1 MGTNPNELE
10 TEKKFMADI
19 ERAMALSL
27 ETLELEK
34 IRAKQR
40 QMTPEVARDPKAVS
54 QTREEYLAYLQRRV
68 ACGTGKVSGAGT
80 LAPPDATAGPSS
92 SMGPTRR
99 HSDCRNPMATM
110 AQPGGGS
117 NGTAEA
123 DLISFSAVPKPP
135 DPKEEAHNNLKDLV
149 EHMHRLN
156 TSASSAATFEQ
167 GFKTQR
173 SMSMTAATYGFH
185 PAAYLSAVPQQP
197 PTQVVAPHLQ
207 GPYSAAS
214 MQLVP
219 YQSNQKP
226 KPLTPDEL
234 HRLYNS
240 PPIYAV
246 AAASGGPPAIVPPPV
261 YGSTVTAPVYGG
273 VPSAY
278 SVGYPATTAP
288 IPHPSLQ
295 QHTTATQPS
304 QPLSSLPQPAPFAAT
319 VAPSLYPSLATPAS
333 NASPVVNP
341 DTALVHV
348 PKLGATGRSY
358 SQPHSI
364 VLPNTAVLNR
374 QPSPARGTEGGAAP
388 SSSSSSNSVVLRPK
402 SDPLAGKRVGANG
415 TDLIDL
421 GFEDNSRV
429 SVLEAFDPLL
439 CGNRSSGSSGEE
451 DKDDTASTYYEDYDP
466 FDYIYTGGTQY
477 SDPVY
482 DAVVNRSLSDKT
494 ATPLS
499 PPQSL
504 YGAIGVLPPGGSVS
518 YGWVPPP
525 VEASS
530 PAAIGEHGEPPPLPP
545 RNSTGG
551 FYQSMAG
558 AAASSEPPPTYEIM
572 QRKPTGGIE
581 RRTTPYKL
589 YENVVVR
596 KSYDKEL
603 ISFYNMVKQLRGQ
616 YRHDDQ
622 STNVGHIVAA
632 EFENRYVEETSI
644 KLLVHPALDCFSGQ
658 DHAKGQIEGYGPA
671 IPFTCDMT
679 TTVEHVIAQV
689 YCALEGQIRYT
700 VSDYV
705 LKAIGIQEILC
716 GRTRLNQLQCVHD
729 SVKLEHDVQLGFLPK
744 TARIMKAIARTAQDD
759 ARDAEMRLEH
769 LVPKETSY
777 AICYD
782 DLMILLE
789 TLEAEIEKL
798 QSSADDGPSGRS
810 ILSCSG
816 VIQAVKAIC
825 NLLGPL
831 DTLEIAK
838 SIDEL
843 RACCDHGQTVYSYGD
858 TGHGEGQAYS
868 NGSLA
873 IVSESGDYAEVK
885 LRPRTIPEQIR
896 YRCNEVRNAIQS
908 LLEIYAQ
915 AFRVNFTV
923 NVPEYNANPVPICN
937 ISQSVMVNVSCLHRP
952 PAHWRHDEYNLGV
965 QIYHGARYISE
976 PYVVQC
982 SNELSGIYPRLTFNS
997 WIMFRNQVCT
1007 LPREARLV
1015 LVLYGCIREPVD
1027 GGSDAEGRSTG
1038 GGATG
1043 GAGATGGG
1051 STGGD
1056 ASGGADGAGGRMAKI
1071 ELGWCSLQFFDF
1083 ERKMIQGSYLL
1094 PMWPPTTDKF
1104 FGPAPSKGTY
1114 PIGGSFPILGIEI
1127 PSYGGAV
1134 VFPEPIRNLPPVV
1147 QLDFHS
1153 LDRNLQQELIDTAE
1167 QGYSPDKLEK
1177 REVLWEKRHYLHRF
1191 PHALPKILHAAHS
1204 WDYACLADLHALL
1217 KSWTVLSPVQAL
1229 ELLLPRYPD
1238 LEVRRQAVEWIA
1250 AMANDEFVDYLP
1262 QLLQALKHD
1271 TYEGSPLAML
1281 LLRKA
1286 LESPRIAHHLYWLLL
1301 HSLPGEAPQNM
1312 IDTHETACDAV
1323 LMNQA
1328 RYHRRN
1334 QLMLRALL
1342 AICGERLTGRFLS
1355 QNMMCKRLGEVA
1367 QSVKLAKDSHRLKV
1381 LKQGLESVNQMLI
1394 DAPTVLPLEPAAE
1407 VTGVLVRSC
1416 NYFNSNT
1423 LPLKIAF
1430 AGPDRVCVPAIF
1442 KAGDDL
1448 QQDALTIQ
1456 MVRIMD
1462 KLWLREGLDL
1472 KMVTFNCVPTA
1483 YKRGMIELVSDSETL
1498 RKIQVE
1504 WGVTGSFKDKSIAE
1518 WLAKQNPSQLEYQR
1532 AVENFTRSCAGYS
1545 VATYILGICD
1555 RHNDNIMLKTSGHL
1569 FHIDFGKFLGDAQMF
1584 GNFKRDRTPFVLTS
1598 DMAYVIN
1605 GGDRPSAKFHQFV
1618 DLCCT
1623 AFNIVRRHSD
1633 LLLHMFALMTTS
1645 GIPGVTVEAVNYVR
1659 NALLPGQSNPEAA
1672 ATFAKMIHISLKS
1685 WFTQFNFFLHNIA
1698 QMKFS
1703 AETGDGEL
1711 LSFIPRV
1718 YTMAQDGRLKTVAV
1732 HGYQKRYDQEKYYTY
1747 ILRVERQH
1755 QPDAAYLFRSYK
1767 EFCEFHQK
1775 LCLHFPLA
1783 KLHSL
1788 PSGIHMG
1795 RSNVKVV
1802 AERRLPEIRQFLI
1815 SLFNSADEI
1824 AHSDLVYTFFH
1835 PLLRDQ
1841 QEADINSAKV
1851 KGIPAAIEDNQ
1862 PPQVG
1867 GKIKISM
1874 QYHRDTLIVMIHHAL
1889 ALPTTPGG
1897 QPPNTYVK
1905 VYLKP
1910 DSSKDT
1916 KRKTKVVRKNCNP
1929 SFMETLEYRL
1939 SIEFIQKKILQVTI
1953 WSHDSLQENAFLG
1966 GIELPLAEID
1976 LRRETL
1982 QWYQLGYLSRV

>member
-1 MGTNPNELE
+1 MATNPNEMEMERKYL
-10 TEKKFMADI
+10 ADI

-27 ETLELEK
+27 ESHELEK

-40 QMTPEVARDPKAVS
+40 QIAPELAKDPKVVS
-54 QTREEYLAYLQRRV
+54 QTLEEYRAYLQRRV
-68 ACGTGKVSGAGT
+68 ACSTGGG
-80 LAPPDATAGPSS
+80 LASSLTPPLTGEPQ
-92 SMGPTRR
+92 TRR
-99 HSDCRNPMATM
+99 HSDSRNPGLHNDLQ
-110 AQPGGGS
+110 QPGYHPGS
-117 NGTAEA
+117 NGTAPVASGRDEA

-135 DPKEEAHNNLKDLV
+135 DPRQEAHNNLKELV
-149 EHMHRLN
+149 DQMHRLN
-156 TSASSAATFEQ
+156 TQSASAGAMYDAGQ
-167 GFKTQR
+167 FKTQR
-173 SMSMTAATYGFH
+173 SLSMSSASYGFH
-185 PAAYLSAVPQQP
+185 PAVYLPAPGTIPPQ
-197 PTQVVAPHLQ
+197 TAHLQ
-207 GPYSAAS
+207 GPFNAATAAS

-219 YQSNQKP
+219 YNSQQAAKP
-226 KPLTPDEL
+226 KPLTAEEL

-240 PPIYAV
+240 PPTYAV
-246 AAASGGPPAIVPPPV
+246 ATGTVPPV
-261 YGSTVTAPVYGG
+261 Y
-273 VPSAY
+273 
-278 SVGYPATTAP
+278 ATYTP
-288 IPHPSLQ
+288 PHPAQ
-295 QHTTATQPS
+295 S
-304 QPLSSLPQPAPFAAT
+304 QVLPQGSFVTPPAVIGSAFPQPQPAVANIT
-319 VAPSLYPSLATPAS
+319 VS
-333 NASPVVNP
+333 NPE
-341 DTALVHV
+341 TALVHV
-348 PKLGATGRSY
+348 PKLGATGRSL
-358 SQPHSI
+358 SQPPAS
-364 VLPNTAVLNR
+364 LAVPTSSTNQR
-374 QPSPARGTEGGAAP
+374 QPSPAREPT
-388 SSSSSSNSVVLRPK
+388 VVLRPK
-402 SDPLAGKRVGANG
+402 SDPPAPVAADGN
-415 TDLIDL
+415 LIDL
-421 GFEDNSRV
+421 GYEENSRV

-439 CGNRSSGSSGEE
+439 CGNRSSSGSSGAGD
-451 DKDDTASTYYEDYDP
+451 DKGDDNASTYYEDYDP
-466 FDYIYTGGTQY
+466 FDYIYSGGTQY

-499 PPQSL
+499 PSQSL
-504 YGAIGVLPPGGSVS
+504 YGAIGGVLPPGTPGSVS
-518 YGWVPPP
+518 LCSYGWT
-525 VEASS
+525 
-530 PAAIGEHGEPPPLPP
+530 AAVDSMPSLAEGTGGEPPPLPP
-545 RNSTGG
+545 RNSGES
-551 FYQSMAG
+551 FYHTMLRGVPAEQ
-558 AAASSEPPPTYEIM
+558 PNYEIM
-572 QRKPTGGIE
+572 QRKPAVATTE

-589 YENVVVR
+589 YENVVVS

-603 ISFYNMVKQLRGQ
+603 LAFYNSVKQLRGQ
-616 YRHDDQ
+616 FHHDDPQ
-622 STNVGHIVAA
+622 TNVGHVVAA
-632 EFENRYVEETSI
+632 EFENRYPEGTSI
-644 KLLVHPALDCFSGQ
+644 KLLVHPALDCFVTGGQ
-658 DHAKGQIEGYGPA
+658 QPQQPKGQIEGYGVP
-671 IPFTCDMT
+671 IPFTCDIT

-689 YCALEGQIRYT
+689 YCSLEGQVRHT
-700 VSDYV
+700 VSDYL
-705 LKAIGIQEILC
+705 LKAIGIQEIL
-716 GRTRLNQLQCVHD
+716 GVRSRLNQLQCVHD
-729 SVKLEHDVQLGFLPK
+729 SIKLEHDVQLGFVPK
-744 TARIMKAIARTAQDD
+744 TARTMKAIARTAQDD
-759 ARDAEMRLEH
+759 AQDAEIRHEH
-769 LVPKETSY
+769 LLPKESSN
-777 AICYD
+777 AIGYD

-798 QSSADDGPSGRS
+798 QSSADDGPSGRT
-810 ILSCSG
+810 ILTCSG

-838 SIDEL
+838 AIDDL
-843 RACCDHGQTVYSYGD
+843 RSCCDHGQTVYSYGD
-858 TGHGEGQAYS
+858 GGGAQAEYS

-885 LRPRTIPEQIR
+885 LRPRTIAEQVR

-908 LLEIYAQ
+908 LLEIYVQ
-915 AFRVNFTV
+915 AFRVNFCV
-923 NVPEYNANPVPICN
+923 NVPEYAANPISICN

-952 PAHWRHDEYNLGV
+952 PIHWRHDEYNLGV

-982 SNELSGIYPRLTFNS
+982 SNELSGIYPRLTFAS
-997 WIMFRNQVCT
+997 WIMFRNPVCT

-1027 GGSDAEGRSTG
+1027 GSGSGDGTVSGTEDGGSQQVLGNAADPG
-1038 GGATG
+1038 GGRVT
-1043 GAGATGGG
+1043 
-1051 STGGD
+1051 
-1056 ASGGADGAGGRMAKI
+1056 KV

-1094 PMWPPTTDKF
+1094 PMWPPTTDKY

-1177 REVLWEKRHYLHRF
+1177 REVLWEKRHYLHAF

-1217 KSWTVLSPVQAL
+1217 KSWTTLSPVQAL

-1238 LEVRRQAVEWIA
+1238 LEVRRQAVEWIST
-1250 AMANDEFVDYLP
+1250 MALDEFGDYLP

-1281 LLRKA
+1281 LLGKS
-1286 LESPRIAHHLYWLLL
+1286 LESPRIAHHLYWLLV

-1312 IDTHETACDAV
+1312 LDTGAGAIAACDEV

-1334 QLMLRALL
+1334 QLMLRSLL
-1342 AICGERLTGRFLS
+1342 AICGEKLTARFLS
-1355 QNMMCKRLGEVA
+1355 QNMMCRRLGEVA
-1367 QSVKLAKDSHRLKV
+1367 QSVKLAKESHRV
-1381 LKQGLESVNQMLI
+1381 STLKQGLESVNQMLI
-1394 DAPTVLPLEPAAE
+1394 DNPTVLPLEPGAE
-1407 VTGVLVRSC
+1407 VTGVIVRSC

-1423 LPLKIAF
+1423 LPLKINF
-1430 AGPDRVCVPAIF
+1430 TGPDRVTVPAIF

-1448 QQDALTIQ
+1448 QQDSLTIQ

-1462 KLWLREGLDL
+1462 KMWLREGLDL

-1623 AFNIVRRHSD
+1623 AFNIVRRHGD

-1698 QMKFS
+1698 QMKFT
-1703 AETGDGEL
+1703 AEAADDGGEL

-1718 YTMAQDGRLKTVAV
+1718 YTMAQDGRLKSVTV
-1732 HGYQKRYDQEKYYTY
+1732 HGFQKRYDQEKYYTY
-1747 ILRVERQH
+1747 ILKVTRQN
-1755 QPDAAYLFRSYK
+1755 QPDPAYLFRSYK

-1788 PSGIHMG
+1788 PSGIHVG

-1841 QEADINSAKV
+1841 QEADIHAAKV
-1851 KGIPAAIEDNQ
+1851 KGNPAAIEASQ
-1862 PPQVG
+1862 PPQLG
-1867 GKIKISM
+1867 GKIKISL

-1889 ALPTTPGG
+1889 SLPTTPSG

-1910 DSSKDT
+1910 DATKAT

-1939 SIEFIQKKILQVTI
+1939 PIEFIQKKVLHVTI

-1966 GIELPLAEID
+1966 GFELPLAEID

-1982 QWYQLGYLSRV
+1982 QWHQLGYLTRS

>member
-1 MGTNPNELE
+1 MNPNELDME
-10 TEKKFMADI
+10 QRYQAEL

-27 ETLELEK
+27 ETHELEK
-34 IRAKQR
+34 ISAKQR
-40 QMTPEVARDPKAVS
+40 QIAPEMARDPKCL
-54 QTREEYLAYLQRRV
+54 EEYRAYLKRRV
-68 ACGTGKVSGAGT
+68 ACGTGSIVGGGGSPTPVASSGT
-80 LAPPDATAGPSS
+80 GPV
-92 SMGPTRR
+92 RR
-99 HSDCRNPMATM
+99 HSDCRTPATLQ
-110 AQPGGGS
+110 A
-117 NGTAEA
+117 TASQSAATSTLSRDEA
-123 DLISFSAVPKPP
+123 DLISFNALPKPP
-135 DPKEEAHNNLKDLV
+135 DPKEEARNNLKELV
-149 EHMHRLN
+149 TQMHRLN
-156 TSASSAATFEQ
+156 TQASAPTSGSLYDV
-167 GFKTQR
+167 GFKPQR
-173 SMSMTAATYGFH
+173 SLSVSAATYGFH
-185 PAAYLSAVPQQP
+185 PNVYLPAPGTGPTVPVLHQGAYGSQITTPPVP
-197 PTQVVAPHLQ
+197 
-207 GPYSAAS
+207 AS
-214 MQLVP
+214 MQVVP
-219 YQSNQKP
+219 YNQQAAKP
-226 KPLTPDEL
+226 KPLTPEEL
-234 HRLYNS
+234 RRLYNS
-240 PPIYAV
+240 PPTYAV
-246 AAASGGPPAIVPPPV
+246 ATASGPPAYGTTVVPPFGGIVP
-261 YGSTVTAPVYGG
+261 
-273 VPSAY
+273 VPSFQQPTPVAY
-278 SVGYPATTAP
+278 VTPQPQQAPSLGTTQQPLTAATTA
-288 IPHPSLQ
+288 
-295 QHTTATQPS
+295 TTT
-304 QPLSSLPQPAPFAAT
+304 T
-319 VAPSLYPSLATPAS
+319 TMVYPSVPPILGVT
-333 NASPVVNP
+333 NTVTNP
-341 DTALVHV
+341 ESALVHV
-348 PKLGATGRSY
+348 PTASGRSL
-358 SQPHSI
+358 SQPHPGSLS
-364 VLPNTAVLNR
+364 VPQPPHSTNR
-374 QPSPARGTEGGAAP
+374 QPSPVRDQQNG
-388 SSSSSSNSVVLRPK
+388 SSRANQVILRPK
-402 SDPLAGKRVGANG
+402 SDPTTSQQRSAAIG
-415 TDLIDL
+415 TDGNLIDL
-421 GFEDNSRV
+421 GYEENSRV

-439 CGNRSSGSSGEE
+439 CGNRSSSGSSSLGDEE
-451 DKDDTASTYYEDYDP
+451 KGDDTASTYYEDYDP
-466 FDYIYTGGTQY
+466 FDYIYSGGTQY

-504 YGAIGVLPPGGSVS
+504 YGAIGGVIPPGTPGAMSLAS
-518 YGWVPPP
+518 YAWVPVQESGFSPTTE
-525 VEASS
+525 EAT
-530 PAAIGEHGEPPPLPP
+530 AGGAGEPPPLPP
-545 RNSTGG
+545 RNSTGS
-551 FYQSMAG
+551 FYHTMLRGVPANADMQ
-558 AAASSEPPPTYEIM
+558 PTYEVM
-572 QRKPTGGIE
+572 QRTQVTGATE

-589 YENVVVR
+589 YENVVIS

-603 ISFYNMVKQLRGQ
+603 IAFYNAVKQLRGRFHHNDAQ
-616 YRHDDQ
+616 
-622 STNVGHIVAA
+622 TNVGHVVAA
-632 EFENRYVEETSI
+632 VFENRYPQGTSI
-644 KLLVHPALDCFSGQ
+644 KLLVHPSLDCFPGGRHEQ
-658 DHAKGQIEGYGPA
+658 PQKGQLDGYSVP
-671 IPFTCDMT
+671 IPFTCDIT

-689 YCALEGQIRYT
+689 YCALEGQIANT

-705 LKAIGIQEILC
+705 LKAIGIQEILDT
-716 GRTRLNQLQCVHD
+716 RSRLNQLQCVHD
-729 SVKLEHDVQLGFLPK
+729 SIKLEHDVQLGLVPK
-744 TARIMKAIARTAQDD
+744 TARIMNVIARTAHDD
-759 ARDAEMRLEH
+759 AQDAELRHEH
-769 LVPKETSY
+769 LLPKETSH
-777 AICYD
+777 AIGYD

-798 QSSADDGPSGRS
+798 LSSAEDGPSGRT

-831 DTLEIAK
+831 DTLDIAK
-838 SIDEL
+838 AIEDL
-843 RACCDHGQTVYSYGD
+843 RTCCDHGQTVYSYGED
-858 TGHGEGQAYS
+858 KQTYS

-885 LRPRTIPEQIR
+885 LRPRTIAEQIR
-896 YRCNEVRNAIQS
+896 YRCNEVRNSIQS
-908 LLEIYAQ
+908 LLEIYTQ
-915 AFRVNFTV
+915 AFRVNFCV
-923 NVPEYNANPVPICN
+923 NVPEYSANPISICN

-952 PAHWRHDEYNLGV
+952 PVNWTHDEYNLGV

-997 WIMFRNQVCT
+997 WIMFRNPVCT

-1027 GGSDAEGRSTG
+1027 GT
-1038 GGATG
+1038 T
-1043 GAGATGGG
+1043 
-1051 STGGD
+1051 D
-1056 ASGGADGAGGRMAKI
+1056 ASGGAGPGTSGPVGNADDGARGRMTQI
-1071 ELGWCSLQFFDF
+1071 ELGWCSIQFFDF

-1094 PMWPPTTDKF
+1094 PMWPPTTDKY

-1134 VFPEPIRNLPPVV
+1134 VFPEPIRNLPRAVK
-1147 QLDFHS
+1147 LDFHS

-1177 REVLWEKRHYLHRF
+1177 REVLWEKRHYLHTF

-1217 KSWTVLSPVQAL
+1217 KSWTALSPVQAL

-1238 LEVRRQAVEWIA
+1238 LEVRRQAVEWIS
-1250 AMANDEFVDYLP
+1250 AMPNDEFVDYLP

-1271 TYEGSPLAML
+1271 TYEGSPLAIL
-1281 LLRKA
+1281 LLGKS

-1301 HSLPGEAPQNM
+1301 HSLPGEAPQN
-1312 IDTHETACDAV
+1312 ILETAGHAGDEV

-1342 AICGERLTGRFLS
+1342 AICGEKLTARFLS

-1367 QSVKLAKDSHRLKV
+1367 QSVKLAKESHRLTI

-1394 DAPTVLPLEPAAE
+1394 DNPTVLPLEPGAE
-1407 VTGVLVRSC
+1407 VTGVVVRSC

-1423 LPLKIAF
+1423 LPLKINF
-1430 AGPDRVCVPAIF
+1430 SGPDRGVVPAIF

-1448 QQDALTIQ
+1448 QQDSLTIQ

-1462 KLWLREGLDL
+1462 KMWLREGLDL

-1623 AFNIVRRHSD
+1623 AFNIVRRHGD

-1703 AETGDGEL
+1703 SETDDGEL

-1718 YTMAQDGRLKTVAV
+1718 YTMAQDGRLKSVTV
-1732 HGYQKRYDQEKYYTY
+1732 HGFQKRYDQEKYYTY
-1747 ILRVERQH
+1747 ILKVTRQN
-1755 QPDAAYLFRSYK
+1755 QPDPAYLFRSYK

-1775 LCLHFPLA
+1775 LCIHFPLA

-1788 PSGIHMG
+1788 PSGIHVG

-1841 QEADINSAKV
+1841 QEADIHAAKV
-1851 KGIPAAIEDNQ
+1851 KGNPAAIEDSQ
-1862 PPQVG
+1862 PPQLG
-1867 GKIKISM
+1867 GKIKISL

-1889 ALPTTPGG
+1889 SLPTTPNG

-1910 DSSKDT
+1910 DGSKTT

-1939 SIEFIQKKILQVTI
+1939 PIEFIQKKVLHVTI

-1966 GIELPLAEID
+1966 GFELPLAEID
-1976 LRRETL
+1976 LRQETL
-1982 QWYQLGYLSRV
+1982 QWHQLGYLTRS

>member
-1 MGTNPNELE
+1 MATNPNEHEL
-10 TEKKFMADI
+10 EKKYLADI

-40 QMTPEVARDPKAVS
+40 QMTPELARDPKAVS
-54 QTREEYLAYLQRRV
+54 QTLEEYRAYLQRRV
-68 ACGTGKVSGAGT
+68 ACGTGKVPPPSSGGT
-80 LAPPDATAGPSS
+80 SLLAPPTDPTAGPSS
-92 SMGPTRR
+92 SASGPMRR
-99 HSDCRNPMATM
+99 HSDCRNPATM
-110 AQPGGGS
+110 QQGTTS
-117 NGTAEA
+117 NNNGTGGET
-123 DLISFSAVPKPP
+123 DLISFNAVPKPP
-135 DPKEEAHNNLKDLV
+135 DPKEEARNNLKELV
-149 EHMHRLN
+149 DQIHRN
-156 TSASSAATFEQ
+156 TAPTYEQ

-173 SMSMTAATYGFH
+173 SLSMTSATYGFH
-185 PAAYLSAVPQQP
+185 PAAYLSVAPQQQP
-197 PTQVVAPHLQ
+197 PQQQVVAPVHLQ

-219 YQSNQKP
+219 YTNQKP
-226 KPLTPDEL
+226 KPLTPEEL
-234 HRLYNS
+234 QRLYNS

-246 AAASGGPPAIVPPPV
+246 AAASGGPPPV
-261 YGSTVTAPVYGG
+261 YGSTVAPPVYGV

-278 SVGYPATTAP
+278 GVAYPNPATSTPYQQTAAAP
-288 IPHPSLQ
+288 AVVPQASQ
-295 QHTTATQPS
+295 Q
-304 QPLSSLPQPAPFAAT
+304 LSSLPQPAAVPPFA
-319 VAPSLYPSLATPAS
+319 VAPSLYPALPTVA
-333 NASPVVNP
+333 NSPLPVANP
-341 DTALVHV
+341 ETAVVHV
-348 PKLGATGRSY
+348 PKLGATGRSL
-358 SQPHSI
+358 SQPHSVI
-364 VLPNTAVLNR
+364 IANNNR
-374 QPSPARGTEGGAAP
+374 QPSPARGAHDNG
-388 SSSSSSNSVVLRPK
+388 SSGSGSGSVVLRPK
-402 SDPLAGKRVGANG
+402 SDPSGQGKRNAAGANG

-439 CGNRSSGSSGEE
+439 CGNRSSSSSGED

-499 PPQSL
+499 PPASLL
-504 YGAIGVLPPGGSVS
+504 YGAIGSLPPGTPGSGSVA
-518 YGWVPPP
+518 YGWVPPIP
-525 VEASS
+525 HDEESPKASIDQ
-530 PAAIGEHGEPPPLPP
+530 AEPPPLPP
-545 RNSTGG
+545 RNSAGG
-551 FYQSMAG
+551 FYHPMLAG
-558 AAASSEPPPTYEIM
+558 ATVPSEPPTYEVM
-572 QRKPTGGIE
+572 QRKTTGGVE
-581 RRTTPYKL
+581 RRATPYKL

-616 YRHDDQ
+616 YRYDHLG
-622 STNVGHIVAA
+622 TNVGHIVAA
-632 EFENRYVEETSI
+632 EFEHRYAEGTSI

-658 DHAKGQIEGYGPA
+658 DHPKGQIEGYGPP
-671 IPFTCDMT
+671 IPFTCDIT

-689 YCALEGQIRYT
+689 YCSLEGQILHT

-705 LKAIGIQEILC
+705 LKAIGIQELLC

-729 SVKLEHDVQLGFLPK
+729 SVKLEHDVQLGFIPK

-759 ARDAEMRLEH
+759 VQDAEMRLEH

-777 AICYD
+777 SICYD

-798 QSSADDGPSGRS
+798 QSLADDGPSGRS
-810 ILSCSG
+810 ILTCSG

-838 SIDEL
+838 SIDDL

-858 TGHGEGQAYS
+858 AGDGHGYG
-868 NGSLA
+868 NGNLA

-885 LRPRTIPEQIR
+885 LRPRTIPQQVR

-923 NVPEYNANPVPICN
+923 NVPEYNANPISISG

-952 PAHWRHDEYNLGV
+952 PVHWRHDEYNLGV

-997 WIMFRNQVCT
+997 WIMFRNPVCT

-1015 LVLYGCIREPVD
+1015 LVLYGCVREPVD
-1027 GGSDAEGRSTG
+1027 GGSDAEGRST
-1038 GGATG
+1038 TG
-1043 GAGATGGG
+1043 DHH
-1051 STGGD
+1051 STG
-1056 ASGGADGAGGRMAKI
+1056 DGAGGRMSKI

-1094 PMWPPTTDKF
+1094 PMWPPTTDKY

-1204 WDYACLADLHALL
+1204 WDYACLADLHAMI
-1217 KSWTVLSPVQAL
+1217 KSWTALSPVQAL

-1281 LLRKA
+1281 LLKKA

-1312 IDTHETACDAV
+1312 IDTQETACDEV

-1342 AICGERLTGRFLS
+1342 AICGEKLTGRFLS

-1367 QSVKLAKDSHRLKV
+1367 QSVKMAKDSHRLQV

-1407 VTGVLVRSC
+1407 VTGVIVRNC
-1416 NYFNSNT
+1416 NFFNSNT
-1423 LPLKIAF
+1423 LPLKIVF
-1430 AGPDRVCVPAIF
+1430 AGPDKVSVPAIF

-1732 HGYQKRYDQEKYYTY
+1732 HGFQKRYDQEKYYTY

-1788 PSGIHMG
+1788 PSGIHVG

-1851 KGIPAAIEDNQ
+1851 KGIPAAIEANQ

-1874 QYHRDTLIVMIHHAL
+1874 QYHRDTLIVMIHHAQ

-1910 DSSKDT
+1910 DSSKAT

-1939 SIEFIQKKILQVTI
+1939 PLEFIQKKLLHVTI

-1966 GIELPLAEID
+1966 GFEIPLAEID

>member
-1 MGTNPNELE
+1 MNPNELDME
-10 TEKKFMADI
+10 QRYQAEL

-27 ETLELEK
+27 ETHELEK
-34 IRAKQR
+34 ISAKQR
-40 QMTPEVARDPKAVS
+40 QIAPEMARDPKCL
-54 QTREEYLAYLQRRV
+54 EEYRAYLKRRV
-68 ACGTGKVSGAGT
+68 ACGTGSIVGGGGGGGSPTPVASSGT
-80 LAPPDATAGPSS
+80 GPV
-92 SMGPTRR
+92 RR
-99 HSDCRNPMATM
+99 HSDCRTPATLQ
-110 AQPGGGS
+110 A
-117 NGTAEA
+117 TASQSAATSTLSRDEA
-123 DLISFSAVPKPP
+123 DLISFNALPKPP
-135 DPKEEAHNNLKDLV
+135 DPKEEARNNLKELV
-149 EHMHRLN
+149 TQMHRLN
-156 TSASSAATFEQ
+156 TQASAPTSGSLYDV
-167 GFKTQR
+167 GFKPQR
-173 SMSMTAATYGFH
+173 SLSVSAATYGFH
-185 PAAYLSAVPQQP
+185 PNVYLPAPGTGPTVPVLHQGAYGSQITTPPVP
-197 PTQVVAPHLQ
+197 
-207 GPYSAAS
+207 AS
-214 MQLVP
+214 MQVVP
-219 YQSNQKP
+219 YNQQAAKP
-226 KPLTPDEL
+226 KPLTPEEL
-234 HRLYNS
+234 RRLYNS
-240 PPIYAV
+240 PPTYAV
-246 AAASGGPPAIVPPPV
+246 ATASGPPAYGTTVVPPFGGIVP
-261 YGSTVTAPVYGG
+261 
-273 VPSAY
+273 VPSFQQPTPVAY
-278 SVGYPATTAP
+278 VTPQPQQAPSLGTTQQPLTAATTA
-288 IPHPSLQ
+288 
-295 QHTTATQPS
+295 TTT
-304 QPLSSLPQPAPFAAT
+304 T
-319 VAPSLYPSLATPAS
+319 TMVYPSVPPILGVT
-333 NASPVVNP
+333 NTVTNP
-341 DTALVHV
+341 ESALVHV
-348 PKLGATGRSY
+348 PTASGRSL
-358 SQPHSI
+358 SQPHPGSLS
-364 VLPNTAVLNR
+364 VPQPPHSTNR
-374 QPSPARGTEGGAAP
+374 QPSPVRDQQNG
-388 SSSSSSNSVVLRPK
+388 SSRANQVILRPK
-402 SDPLAGKRVGANG
+402 SDPTTSQQRSAAIG
-415 TDLIDL
+415 TDGNLIDL
-421 GFEDNSRV
+421 GYEENSRV

-439 CGNRSSGSSGEE
+439 CGNRSSSGSSSLGDEE
-451 DKDDTASTYYEDYDP
+451 KGDDTASTYYEDYDP
-466 FDYIYTGGTQY
+466 FDYIYSGGTQY

-504 YGAIGVLPPGGSVS
+504 YGAIGGVIPPGTPGAMSLAS
-518 YGWVPPP
+518 YAWVPVQESGFSPTTE
-525 VEASS
+525 EAT
-530 PAAIGEHGEPPPLPP
+530 AGGAGEPPPLPP
-545 RNSTGG
+545 RNSTGS
-551 FYQSMAG
+551 FYHTMLRGVPANADMQ
-558 AAASSEPPPTYEIM
+558 PTYEVM
-572 QRKPTGGIE
+572 QRTQVTGATE

-589 YENVVVR
+589 YENVVIS

-603 ISFYNMVKQLRGQ
+603 IAFYNAVKQLRGRFHHNDAQ
-616 YRHDDQ
+616 
-622 STNVGHIVAA
+622 TNVGHVVAA
-632 EFENRYVEETSI
+632 VFENRYPEGTSI
-644 KLLVHPALDCFSGQ
+644 KLLVHPSLDCFPGGRHEQ
-658 DHAKGQIEGYGPA
+658 PQKGQLDGYSVP
-671 IPFTCDMT
+671 IPFTCDIT

-689 YCALEGQIRYT
+689 YCALEGQIANT

-705 LKAIGIQEILC
+705 LKAIGIQEILDT
-716 GRTRLNQLQCVHD
+716 RSRLNQLQCVHD
-729 SVKLEHDVQLGFLPK
+729 SIKLEHDVQLGLVPK
-744 TARIMKAIARTAQDD
+744 TARIMNVIARTAHDD
-759 ARDAEMRLEH
+759 AQDAELRHEH
-769 LVPKETSY
+769 LLPKETSH
-777 AICYD
+777 AIGYD

-798 QSSADDGPSGRS
+798 LSSAEDGPSGRT

-831 DTLEIAK
+831 DTLDIAK
-838 SIDEL
+838 AIEDL
-843 RACCDHGQTVYSYGD
+843 RTCCDHGQTVYSYGED
-858 TGHGEGQAYS
+858 KQTYS

-885 LRPRTIPEQIR
+885 LRPRTIAEQIR
-896 YRCNEVRNAIQS
+896 YRCNEVRNSIQS
-908 LLEIYAQ
+908 LLEIYTQ
-915 AFRVNFTV
+915 AFRVNFCV
-923 NVPEYNANPVPICN
+923 NVPEYSANPISICN

-952 PAHWRHDEYNLGV
+952 PVNWTHDEYNLGV

-997 WIMFRNQVCT
+997 WIMFRNPVCT

-1027 GGSDAEGRSTG
+1027 GT
-1038 GGATG
+1038 T
-1043 GAGATGGG
+1043 
-1051 STGGD
+1051 D
-1056 ASGGADGAGGRMAKI
+1056 ASGGAGPGTSGPVGNADDGARGRMTQI
-1071 ELGWCSLQFFDF
+1071 ELGWCSIQFFDF

-1094 PMWPPTTDKF
+1094 PMWPPTTDKY

-1134 VFPEPIRNLPPVV
+1134 VFPEPIRNLPRAVK
-1147 QLDFHS
+1147 LDFHS

-1177 REVLWEKRHYLHRF
+1177 REVLWEKRHYLHTF

-1217 KSWTVLSPVQAL
+1217 KSWTALSPVQAL

-1238 LEVRRQAVEWIA
+1238 LEVRRQAVEWIS
-1250 AMANDEFVDYLP
+1250 AMPNDEFVDYLP

-1271 TYEGSPLAML
+1271 TYEGSPLAIL
-1281 LLRKA
+1281 LLGKS

-1301 HSLPGEAPQNM
+1301 HSLPGEAPQN
-1312 IDTHETACDAV
+1312 ILETAGHAGDEV

-1342 AICGERLTGRFLS
+1342 AICGEKLTARFLS

-1367 QSVKLAKDSHRLKV
+1367 QSVKLAKESHRLTI

-1394 DAPTVLPLEPAAE
+1394 DNPTVLPLEPGAE
-1407 VTGVLVRSC
+1407 VTGVVVRSC

-1423 LPLKIAF
+1423 LPLKINF
-1430 AGPDRVCVPAIF
+1430 SGPDRGVVPAIF

-1448 QQDALTIQ
+1448 QQDSLTIQ

-1462 KLWLREGLDL
+1462 KMWLREGLDL

-1623 AFNIVRRHSD
+1623 AFNIVRRHGD

-1703 AETGDGEL
+1703 SETDDGEL

-1718 YTMAQDGRLKTVAV
+1718 YTMAQDGRLKSVTV
-1732 HGYQKRYDQEKYYTY
+1732 HGFQKRYDQEKYYTY
-1747 ILRVERQH
+1747 ILKVTRQN
-1755 QPDAAYLFRSYK
+1755 QPDPAYLFRSYK

-1775 LCLHFPLA
+1775 LCIHFPLA
-1783 KLHSL
+1783 KLH
-1788 PSGIHMG
+1788 
-1795 RSNVKVV
+1795 R
-1802 AERRLPEIRQFLI
+1802 
-1815 SLFNSADEI
+1815 
-1824 AHSDLVYTFFH
+1824 
-1835 PLLRDQ
+1835 
-1841 QEADINSAKV
+1841 
-1851 KGIPAAIEDNQ
+1851 
-1862 PPQVG
+1862 
-1867 GKIKISM
+1867 
-1874 QYHRDTLIVMIHHAL
+1874 
-1889 ALPTTPGG
+1889 
-1897 QPPNTYVK
+1897 
-1905 VYLKP
+1905 
-1910 DSSKDT
+1910 
-1916 KRKTKVVRKNCNP
+1916 
-1929 SFMETLEYRL
+1929 
-1939 SIEFIQKKILQVTI
+1939 
-1953 WSHDSLQENAFLG
+1953 
-1966 GIELPLAEID
+1966 
-1976 LRRETL
+1976 
-1982 QWYQLGYLSRV
+1982 

>member
-1 MGTNPNELE
+1 MATNPNDLE
-10 TEKKFMADI
+10 FEKKYLADI

-34 IRAKQR
+34 IRARQR
-40 QMTPEVARDPKAVS
+40 QMTPELANDPKAVS
-54 QTREEYLAYLQRRV
+54 QTLEEYRAYLQRRV
-68 ACGTGKVSGAGT
+68 ACGTGKVAATPAPGAGT
-80 LAPPDATAGPSS
+80 SS
-92 SMGPTRR
+92 STLEPPPGGGPAVRR
-99 HSDCRNPMATM
+99 HSDSRNPGIQGPPAR
-110 AQPGGGS
+110 GKD
-117 NGTAEA
+117 EA

-135 DPKEEAHNNLKDLV
+135 DPKEEARNNLKELV
-149 EHMHRLN
+149 EQMHRLN
-156 TSASSAATFEQ
+156 TQAPPPQPPVGQFEQ

-173 SMSMTAATYGFH
+173 SLSMSAASYGFH
-185 PAAYLSAVPQQP
+185 QAAYQPVGVPGQ
-197 PTQVVAPHLQ
+197 AHLQ
-207 GPYSAAS
+207 GPYNAAA

-219 YQSNQKP
+219 YSSQAAKP

-240 PPIYAV
+240 PPMYAV
-246 AAASGGPPAIVPPPV
+246 ATAGGPAAMVVPPAYP
-261 YGSTVTAPVYGG
+261 GTVAYGG
-273 VPSAY
+273 VPAY
-278 SVGYPATTAP
+278 GTVPTMANYGPAHQAP
-288 IPHPSLQ
+288 
-295 QHTTATQPS
+295 
-304 QPLSSLPQPAPFAAT
+304 LPQPSAGAAPFGVGGTPGTPLYPALQQTTGMNGTTGSTTSTSSST
-319 VAPSLYPSLATPAS
+319 VA
-333 NASPVVNP
+333 NP
-341 DTALVHV
+341 ETALVHV
-348 PKLGATGRSY
+348 PKLGAAGRSY
-358 SQPHSI
+358 SQPQ
-364 VLPNTAVLNR
+364 AVLASALRR
-374 QPSPARGTEGGAAP
+374 QASPARGEQPA
-388 SSSSSSNSVVLRPK
+388 VVMRPK
-402 SDPLAGKRVGANG
+402 SDPANGGAGPSQQQRLGAKG

-421 GFEDNSRV
+421 GFEDNPRV

-439 CGNRSSGSSGEE
+439 CGNRSSSGSSGDD

-466 FDYIYTGGTQY
+466 FDYIYSGGTQY

-494 ATPLS
+494 GTPLS
-499 PPQSL
+499 PPASL
-504 YGAIGVLPPGGSVS
+504 YGAVGVLPPPPGTPGGSCT
-518 YGWVPPP
+518 YGWVNAP

-530 PAAIGEHGEPPPLPP
+530 SSSTQSPVGGGDGEPPPLPP
-545 RNSTGG
+545 RNST
-551 FYQSMAG
+551 
-558 AAASSEPPPTYEIM
+558 AAAGYSHTMLRGIPAGQADEQSNYEIM
-572 QRKPTGGIE
+572 QRKLAPASGVE
-581 RRTTPYKL
+581 RRATPYKL
-589 YENVVVR
+589 YENVVIA

-603 ISFYNMVKQLRGQ
+603 IAFYSMVKQLRAQ
-616 YRHDDQ
+616 YRHDDEA
-622 STNVGHIVAA
+622 TNVGHIVAA
-632 EFENRYVEETSI
+632 EIENRYVEGTSI
-644 KLLVHPALDCFSGQ
+644 KLLVHPALDCFAGGEQ
-658 DHAKGQIEGYGPA
+658 TKGQIDGYGPP
-671 IPFTCDMT
+671 IPFTCDIT

-689 YCALEGQIRYT
+689 YCALEGQIRNT
-700 VSDYV
+700 VSDYA

-716 GRTRLNQLQCVHD
+716 VRSRLNQLQCVHD
-729 SVKLEHDVQLGFLPK
+729 SIKLEHDVQLGFVAK
-744 TARIMKAIARTAQDD
+744 TARTMRVIARTAQDD
-759 ARDAEMRLEH
+759 GRDADMRLEH
-769 LVPKETSY
+769 LLPKETSH
-777 AICYD
+777 AIGYD

-789 TLEAEIEKL
+789 TLEAEIDKL
-798 QSSADDGPSGRS
+798 QSSADDGPSGRT
-810 ILSCSG
+810 ILTCSG

-838 SIDEL
+838 SIEDL
-843 RACCDHGQTVYSYGD
+843 RACCDQGQTVYSYRD
-858 TGHGEGQAYS
+858 SVVSDEAYS

-885 LRPRTIPEQIR
+885 LRPRTVAEQIR
-896 YRCNEVRNAIQS
+896 YRCNEVRHAIQS

-915 AFRVNFTV
+915 AFRVNFSV
-923 NVPEYNANPVPICN
+923 NVPEYNANPISICN
-937 ISQSVMVNVSCLHRP
+937 ISQAVMVNVSCLHRP
-952 PAHWRHDEYNLGV
+952 PLHWRHDEYNLGV

-997 WIMFRNQVCT
+997 WIMFRNPVCT

-1015 LVLYGCIREPVD
+1015 VVLYGCVREPVD
-1027 GGSDAEGRSTG
+1027 GGGTSDG
-1038 GGATG
+1038 GGASG
-1043 GAGATGGG
+1043 GSGGG
-1051 STGGD
+1051 
-1056 ASGGADGAGGRMAKI
+1056 ASGGAAPGVNDPGGSEGRMTKV
-1071 ELGWCSLQFFDF
+1071 ELGWSSLQFFDF
-1083 ERKMIQGSYLL
+1083 ERKMVQGSYLL

-1114 PIGGSFPILGIEI
+1114 PIGGSFPILSIEI

-1147 QLDFHS
+1147 QLDFAS

-1204 WDYACLADLHALL
+1204 WDYACLSDLHALI
-1217 KSWTVLSPVQAL
+1217 KSWTALSPVQAL

-1250 AMANDEFVDYLP
+1250 AMPNDEFVDYLP

-1281 LLRKA
+1281 LLRKS

-1312 IDTHETACDAV
+1312 IDAQETACDAV

-1342 AICGERLTGRFLS
+1342 AICGEKLTGRFLS

-1367 QSVKLAKDSHRLKV
+1367 QSVKLAKDSHRLQV
-1381 LKQGLESVNQMLI
+1381 LKQGLESVNQLLI
-1394 DAPTVLPLEPAAE
+1394 DGPTVLPLEPGAE
-1407 VTGVLVRSC
+1407 VTGVIVRSC

-1423 LPLKIAF
+1423 LPLKINF
-1430 AGPDRVCVPAIF
+1430 AGPDRVVVPAIF

-1462 KLWLREGLDL
+1462 KMWLREGLDL

-1483 YKRGMIELVSDSETL
+1483 YKKGMIELVSESETL

-1633 LLLHMFALMTTS
+1633 LLLHMFALMATS

-1703 AETGDGEL
+1703 AESGDGEL

-1718 YTMAQDGRLKTVAV
+1718 YTMAQDGRLKTVYV

-1775 LCLHFPLA
+1775 LCMHFPLA

-1788 PSGIHMG
+1788 PSGIHVG

-1841 QEADINSAKV
+1841 QEADISSAKV
-1851 KGIPAAIEDNQ
+1851 KGIPAAMEDGQ

-1874 QYHRDTLIVMIHHAL
+1874 QYHRDTLIVMIHHVV
-1889 ALPTTPGG
+1889 ALPNTPGG

-1910 DSSKDT
+1910 DSSKAT

-1939 SIEFIQKKILQVTI
+1939 PLEFIQKKVLHVTI

-1966 GIELPLAEID
+1966 GIELPLAE
-1976 LRRETL
+1976 
-1982 QWYQLGYLSRV
+1982 

>member
-1 MGTNPNELE
+1 MATNPHDPEF
-10 TEKKFMADI
+10 EKKYLADI
-19 ERAMALSL
+19 ERAKALSL

-40 QMTPEVARDPKAVS
+40 QMTPELANDPKAVS
-54 QTREEYLAYLQRRV
+54 QTLEEYRAYLQRRV
-68 ACGTGKVSGAGT
+68 ACSTGKVPTTTGNS
-80 LAPPDATAGPSS
+80 LELPSS
-92 SMGPTRR
+92 SSGPVRR
-99 HSDCRNPMATM
+99 HSDCRNPGIQAPQTK
-110 AQPGGGS
+110 PTS
-117 NGTAEA
+117 NGQDEA
-123 DLISFSAVPKPP
+123 DLISFNAVPKPP
-135 DPKEEAHNNLKDLV
+135 DPKEEARNNLKELV
-149 EHMHRLN
+149 EQMHRLQ
-156 TSASSAATFEQ
+156 TQPSAAGGQFAEQQ

-173 SMSMTAATYGFH
+173 SLSMSAASYGFQQ
-185 PAAYLSAVPQQP
+185 AAYQP
-197 PTQVVAPHLQ
+197 VGMPPVTHLQ
-207 GPYSAAS
+207 GPYNATS

-219 YQSNQKP
+219 YNSQASKP
-226 KPLTPDEL
+226 KPLTPEEL

-240 PPIYAV
+240 PPLYAV
-246 AAASGGPPAIVPPPV
+246 ATAGGPATMVAPPV
-261 YGSTVTAPVYGG
+261 YPGTVAPAPTLYPGMPSYATAPYAPTHS
-273 VPSAY
+273 VPL
-278 SVGYPATTAP
+278 PTA
-288 IPHPSLQ
+288 
-295 QHTTATQPS
+295 
-304 QPLSSLPQPAPFAAT
+304 SLPQPAPSASP
-319 VAPSLYPSLATPAS
+319 APVYGVTPGTPLYPSLQTSGMNGAS
-333 NASPVVNP
+333 AAAPSVSNP
-341 DTALVHV
+341 ESAMVHV
-348 PKLGATGRSY
+348 PKLATAGRSY

-364 VLPNTAVLNR
+364 ITNALKR
-374 QPSPARGTEGGAAP
+374 YPSPAREGTTTSG
-388 SSSSSSNSVVLRPK
+388 VMLRPK
-402 SDPLAGKRVGANG
+402 SDPAQHRLGAKG
-415 TDLIDL
+415 ADLIDL
-421 GFEDNSRV
+421 GFEDNPRV

-439 CGNRSSGSSGEE
+439 CGNRSSSGSSADD

-466 FDYIYTGGTQY
+466 FDYIYSGGTQY

-482 DAVVNRSLSDKT
+482 EAVVNRSLSDKT

-499 PPQSL
+499 PPASL
-504 YGAIGVLPPGGSVS
+504 YGAVGVLPAGTPSGSLS
-518 YGWVPPP
+518 GSCLYGWVTSPA
-525 VEASS
+525 EASTSS
-530 PAAIGEHGEPPPLPP
+530 PVAGEDGTPPPLPP
-545 RNSTGG
+545 RNLTGG
-551 FYQSMAG
+551 YCHTMLRGVPAGQPDEQSN
-558 AAASSEPPPTYEIM
+558 YEIM
-572 QRKPTGGIE
+572 QRKLAPASGIE

-589 YENVVVR
+589 YENVVIA

-603 ISFYNMVKQLRGQ
+603 IAFYNMVKQLRTQ
-616 YRHDDQ
+616 YRNDDQ
-622 STNVGHIVAA
+622 TTNVGHIVAA
-632 EFENRYVEETSI
+632 EFESRYVEGTSI
-644 KLLVHPALDCFSGQ
+644 KLLVHPALDCFAGGDQ
-658 DHAKGQIEGYGPA
+658 TKGQIDGYGPP
-671 IPFTCDMT
+671 IPFTCDIT

-689 YCALEGQIRYT
+689 YCSLEGKICNT
-700 VSDYV
+700 VSDYA

-716 GRTRLNQLQCVHD
+716 VRTRLNQLQCVHD
-729 SVKLEHDVQLGFLPK
+729 SIKLEHDVQLGFIPK
-744 TARIMKAIARTAQDD
+744 TARTMKVIARTGQDD
-759 ARDAEMRLEH
+759 AREAEMRLEH
-769 LVPKETSY
+769 LLPKETTN
-777 AICYD
+777 AIGYD

-798 QSSADDGPSGRS
+798 QSSADDGPSGRT
-810 ILSCSG
+810 ILTCSG

-831 DTLEIAK
+831 DTLDIAK
-838 SIDEL
+838 SIEDL
-843 RACCDHGQTVYSYGD
+843 RACCDHGQTVFSYRD
-858 TGHGEGQAYS
+858 SVVDDQTYS

-885 LRPRTIPEQIR
+885 LRPRTVAEQIR
-896 YRCNEVRNAIQS
+896 YRCNEVRHAIQS

-915 AFRVNFTV
+915 AFRVNFSV
-923 NVPEYNANPVPICN
+923 NVPEYNANPISICN
-937 ISQSVMVNVSCLHRP
+937 ISQAVMVNVSCLHRP
-952 PAHWRHDEYNLGV
+952 PMHWRHDEYNLGV

-997 WIMFRNQVCT
+997 WIMFRNPVCT

-1015 LVLYGCIREPVD
+1015 LVLYGCTREPVEGGND
-1027 GGSDAEGRSTG
+1027 GGSATGAGPPPGVNDSAGSEGRMT
-1038 GGATG
+1038 
-1043 GAGATGGG
+1043 
-1051 STGGD
+1051 
-1056 ASGGADGAGGRMAKI
+1056 KV
-1071 ELGWCSLQFFDF
+1071 ELGWGSLQFFDF
-1083 ERKMIQGSYLL
+1083 ERKMVQGSYLV

-1114 PIGGSFPILGIEI
+1114 PIGGSYPILGIEI

-1147 QLDFHS
+1147 QLDFGS

-1204 WDYACLADLHALL
+1204 WDYACLADLHALI

-1238 LEVRRQAVEWIA
+1238 LEVRRQAVEWIS

-1271 TYEGSPLAML
+1271 TYEGSPLAIL
-1281 LLRKA
+1281 LLRKS

-1301 HSLPGEAPQNM
+1301 HSLPGEAPQNI
-1312 IDTHETACDAV
+1312 IDAQETACDEV

-1342 AICGERLTGRFLS
+1342 AICGEKLTGRFLS
-1355 QNMMCKRLGEVA
+1355 QNMMCKKLGEVA
-1367 QSVKLAKDSHRLKV
+1367 QSVKMAKDSHRLQV

-1394 DAPTVLPLEPAAE
+1394 DSPTVLPLEPGAE
-1407 VTGVLVRSC
+1407 VTGVVVRSC

-1423 LPLKIAF
+1423 LPLKINF
-1430 AGPDRVCVPAIF
+1430 AGPDKVVVPAIF

-1462 KLWLREGLDL
+1462 KMWLREGLDL

-1718 YTMAQDGRLKTVAV
+1718 YTMAQDGRLKTVYV

-1775 LCLHFPLA
+1775 LCMHFPLA

-1788 PSGIHMG
+1788 PSGIHVG

-1851 KGIPAAIEDNQ
+1851 KGIPAPMEDGQ

-1874 QYHRDTLIVMIHHAL
+1874 QYHRDTLIVMIHHVL
-1889 ALPTTPGG
+1889 SLPNTPGG

-1910 DSSKDT
+1910 DSSKLT

-1939 SIEFIQKKILQVTI
+1939 PLEYIQKKVLQVTI

-1966 GIELPLAEID
+1966 GVELPLAEID
-1976 LRRETL
+1976 LRRETI
-1982 QWYQLGYLSRV
+1982 QWYQLGYLTRV

>member
-1 MGTNPNELE
+1 MATNTNELE
-10 TEKKFMADI
+10 IEKRYLADI
-19 ERAMALSL
+19 ERAKALSL
-27 ETLELEK
+27 ETHELEK

-40 QMTPEVARDPKAVS
+40 QVTPELAQDPK
-54 QTREEYLAYLQRRV
+54 TLEEYRAYLQRRV
-68 ACGTGKVSGAGT
+68 ACGAGNV
-80 LAPPDATAGPSS
+80 LG
-92 SMGPTRR
+92 SMGAASTSNFLSPPTDSSGPVRRYSDSRNPGILAR
-99 HSDCRNPMATM
+99 HSLTNDQHPSGKAPDQT
-110 AQPGGGS
+110 
-117 NGTAEA
+117 
-123 DLISFSAVPKPP
+123 DLISFNAIPKPP
-135 DPKEEAHNNLKDLV
+135 DPKEEARNNLKELV
-149 EHMHRLN
+149 EQMHRLN
-156 TSASSAATFEQ
+156 TQPAVGAGTQFDQ

-173 SMSMTAATYGFH
+173 SLSMSSASYGFH
-185 PAAYLSAVPQQP
+185 QMAYQPAGTQQASA
-197 PTQVVAPHLQ
+197 LFQ
-207 GPYSAAS
+207 GPHNAAS

-219 YQSNQKP
+219 YSNQQTSKP
-226 KPLTPDEL
+226 NPLTPEEL

-240 PPIYAV
+240 PPMYAV
-246 AAASGGPPAIVPPPV
+246 ATANHAPAPGIVAPPV
-261 YGSTVTAPVYGG
+261 YPGNITAPMYAGAPYGTVPGVSFPTVPVATTHHTSAAQIPQMSQPSVPFG
-273 VPSAY
+273 VP
-278 SVGYPATTAP
+278 
-288 IPHPSLQ
+288 
-295 QHTTATQPS
+295 
-304 QPLSSLPQPAPFAAT
+304 
-319 VAPSLYPSLATPAS
+319 VAPSSYSSLHATGMNGATPVS
-333 NASPVVNP
+333 NPES
-341 DTALVHV
+341 ALVHV
-348 PKLGATGRSY
+348 PKLGAAGRSY
-358 SQPHSI
+358 SQPQSQVI
-364 VLPNTAVLNR
+364 ATALAR
-374 QPSPARGTEGGAAP
+374 QPSPARDGATNAA
-388 SSSSSSNSVVLRPK
+388 VVMRAK
-402 SDPLAGKRVGANG
+402 SDPSGQLPSNRLGAKG

-421 GFEDNSRV
+421 GFEDNPRV

-439 CGNRSSGSSGEE
+439 CGNRSSSGSSAED
-451 DKDDTASTYYEDYDP
+451 DKDETASTYYEDYDP

-482 DAVVNRSLSDKT
+482 EAVVNRSLSDKT

-499 PPQSL
+499 PPASL
-504 YGAIGVLPPGGSVS
+504 YGAVGAIPPDTPGGSLS
-518 YGWVPPP
+518 ESCTYGWVT
-525 VEASS
+525 S
-530 PAAIGEHGEPPPLPP
+530 PGEVSMSTPLAAGDGEPPPLPP
-545 RNSTGG
+545 RNSAGG
-551 FYQSMAG
+551 FYHTMLRGTPAHHDEQS
-558 AAASSEPPPTYEIM
+558 TYEIM
-572 QRKPTGGIE
+572 QRKMAPVGNTG
-581 RRTTPYKL
+581 RRAMPYKL
-589 YENVVVR
+589 YENVVVA
-596 KSYDKEL
+596 KTCDKEL
-603 ISFYNMVKQLRGQ
+603 VAFYTMVKQLRDQ
-616 YRHDDQ
+616 YHFEDEG
-622 STNVGHIVAA
+622 TNVGHIVAA
-632 EFENRYVEETSI
+632 EFDNRYQEGTSI
-644 KLLVHPALDCFSGQ
+644 KLLVHPALDCFSEGDQ
-658 DHAKGQIEGYGPA
+658 TKGQIDGYGPP
-671 IPFTCDMT
+671 IPFTCDIT

-689 YCALEGQIRYT
+689 YCALEGQIRLT

-716 GRTRLNQLQCVHD
+716 VRSRLNQLQCVHD
-729 SVKLEHDVQLGFLPK
+729 SIKLEHDVQLGFVPK
-744 TARIMKAIARTAQDD
+744 TARTMRAIARTAQDD
-759 ARDAEMRLEH
+759 DQNADLRLEH
-769 LVPKETSY
+769 LVPKETALS
-777 AICYD
+777 IGYD

-798 QSSADDGPSGRS
+798 QSSADDGPSGRT

-825 NLLGPL
+825 NLLGSL

-838 SIDEL
+838 SIEEL
-843 RACCDHGQTVYSYGD
+843 RRYCDNVQTVYSYG
-858 TGHGEGQAYS
+858 EGGDEQLYN

-873 IVSESGDYAEVK
+873 IMSESGDYAEVK
-885 LRPRTIPEQIR
+885 LRPRTMPEQIR
-896 YRCNEVRNAIQS
+896 YRCNEVRHAIQS
-908 LLEIYAQ
+908 LLEIYTR
-915 AFRVNFTV
+915 AFRVNFCV
-923 NVPEYNANPVPICN
+923 NVPEYNANPISICN
-937 ISQSVMVNVSCLHRP
+937 ISQAVMVSVTCLHRP
-952 PAHWRHDEYNLGV
+952 PMHWKHDEYNLGV

-997 WIMFRNQVCT
+997 WIMFRNPVCT
-1007 LPREARLV
+1007 MPREARLV
-1015 LVLYGCIREPVD
+1015 LVLYGCTREPVD
-1027 GGSDAEGRSTG
+1027 GGGSDGGTGTANAPPPTGVGDSGGSEGR
-1038 GGATG
+1038 
-1043 GAGATGGG
+1043 
-1051 STGGD
+1051 
-1056 ASGGADGAGGRMAKI
+1056 MMKV
-1071 ELGWCSLQFFDF
+1071 ELGWSSLQFFDF

-1094 PMWPPTTDKF
+1094 PMWPPTTDKY

-1114 PIGGSFPILGIEI
+1114 PIGASYPILGIEI

-1134 VFPEPIRNLPPVV
+1134 LFPEPISNLPQVV
-1147 QLDFHS
+1147 QLDFAS

-1204 WDYACLADLHALL
+1204 WDYACLADLHALI

-1238 LEVRRQAVEWIA
+1238 LEVRRQAVEWIS
-1250 AMANDEFVDYLP
+1250 AMPNDELVDYLP

-1271 TYEGSPLAML
+1271 TYEGSPLAIL
-1281 LLRKA
+1281 LLRKS

-1312 IDTHETACDAV
+1312 IDTQETVCDEV

-1334 QLMLRALL
+1334 LLMLRALL
-1342 AICGERLTGRFLS
+1342 AICGEKLTKRFLS
-1355 QNMMCKRLGEVA
+1355 QNLMCKRLGEVA
-1367 QSVKLAKDSHRLKV
+1367 QSVKQAKDTHRLQM

-1394 DAPTVLPLEPAAE
+1394 DAPTVLPLEPGSE
-1407 VTGVLVRSC
+1407 VTGVVVRSC

-1423 LPLKIAF
+1423 LPLKITF
-1430 AGPDRVCVPAIF
+1430 AGPDRVVVPAIF

-1462 KLWLREGLDL
+1462 KMWLREGLDL

-1633 LLLHMFALMTTS
+1633 LLLHMFALMATS

-1732 HGYQKRYDQEKYYTY
+1732 HGFQKRYDQEKYYTY

-1788 PSGIHMG
+1788 PSGIHVG

-1815 SLFNSADEI
+1815 SLFNAADEI
-1824 AHSDLVYTFFH
+1824 AHSNLVYTFFH

-1851 KGIPAAIEDNQ
+1851 KGTPAVIEDGQ
-1862 PPQVG
+1862 PPTVG

-1889 ALPTTPGG
+1889 SLPTTPGG

-1910 DSSKDT
+1910 DSSKAT
-1916 KRKTKVVRKNCNP
+1916 KRKTKVVKKNCNP

-1939 SIEFIQKKILQVTI
+1939 PLDFIQKKMLQVTI

-1966 GIELPLAEID
+1966 GFELPLAELD
-1976 LRRETL
+1976 LRCEMI

>member
-1 MGTNPNELE
+1 MNPNELDME
-10 TEKKFMADI
+10 QRYQAEL
-19 ERAMALSL
+19 ERAVALSL
-27 ETLELEK
+27 ETHELEK
-34 IRAKQR
+34 FSAKHR
-40 QMTPEVARDPKAVS
+40 QIAPEMARDPKCL
-54 QTREEYLAYLQRRV
+54 EEYRAYLKRRV
-68 ACGTGKVSGAGT
+68 ACGTGSGVAATSSGAG
-80 LAPPDATAGPSS
+80 PV
-92 SMGPTRR
+92 RR
-99 HSDCRNPMATM
+99 HSDCRSPATLQATA
-110 AQPGGGS
+110 AQS
-117 NGTAEA
+117 AAINNSRAAATSTVSRDEA
-123 DLISFSAVPKPP
+123 DLISFNALPKPP
-135 DPKEEAHNNLKDLV
+135 DPKEEARNNLKELV
-149 EHMHRLN
+149 TQMHRLN
-156 TSASSAATFEQ
+156 TQTSAPTAGSLYDG
-167 GFKTQR
+167 GFKSQR
-173 SMSMTAATYGFH
+173 SLSVSAATYGFH
-185 PAAYLSAVPQQP
+185 PSLYHPGPGTGLAPPPGAVPQGAYGARITTP
-197 PTQVVAPHLQ
+197 PVP
-207 GPYSAAS
+207 AS

-219 YQSNQKP
+219 YNQQAAKP
-226 KPLTPDEL
+226 KPLTPEEL

-240 PPIYAV
+240 PPTYAV
-246 AAASGGPPAIVPPPV
+246 ATGLPVPGPPAYATTVVPPSYGGIVPAPSFQQPTPIAYVAPQPQLQAPPLV
-261 YGSTVTAPVYGG
+261 TQQPLPTATVPSMTGVTTNIVTNPESALVPVPTAP
-273 VPSAY
+273 
-278 SVGYPATTAP
+278 
-288 IPHPSLQ
+288 
-295 QHTTATQPS
+295 
-304 QPLSSLPQPAPFAAT
+304 
-319 VAPSLYPSLATPAS
+319 
-333 NASPVVNP
+333 
-341 DTALVHV
+341 
-348 PKLGATGRSY
+348 GRSL
-358 SQPHSI
+358 SQPHPGSTFT
-364 VLPNTAVLNR
+364 VPQPSGSNR
-374 QPSPARGTEGGAAP
+374 QPSPARDQNG
-388 SSSSSSNSVVLRPK
+388 SSSSGRSNQVVLRPK
-402 SDPLAGKRVGANG
+402 SEPTTSQQRSAVG
-415 TDLIDL
+415 TDGNLIDL
-421 GFEDNSRV
+421 GYEENSRV

-439 CGNRSSGSSGEE
+439 CGNRSSSGSSSLGDEE
-451 DKDDTASTYYEDYDP
+451 KGDDTASTYYEDYDP
-466 FDYIYTGGTQY
+466 FDYIYSGGTQY

-504 YGAIGVLPPGGSVS
+504 YGAIGGVTPGAVSLAS
-518 YGWVPPP
+518 YGWVPVPESGFSP
-525 VEASS
+525 TREEAT
-530 PAAIGEHGEPPPLPP
+530 GGTGEPPPLPP
-545 RNSTGG
+545 RNSAGS
-551 FYQSMAG
+551 FYHTMLRGVPANADMQ
-558 AAASSEPPPTYEIM
+558 PNYEVM
-572 QRKPTGGIE
+572 QRTQATVGTE

-589 YENVVVR
+589 YENVVIS

-603 ISFYNMVKQLRGQ
+603 IAFFNAVKQLRG
-616 YRHDDQ
+616 RFHHDDAQ
-622 STNVGHIVAA
+622 TNVGHVVAA
-632 EFENRYVEETSI
+632 VFENRYPEGTSI
-644 KLLVHPALDCFSGQ
+644 KLLVHPSLDCFPGGGRHEQ
-658 DHAKGQIEGYGPA
+658 PPKGQLEGYGVP
-671 IPFTCDMT
+671 IPFTCDIT

-689 YCALEGQIRYT
+689 YCALEGQIANT

-705 LKAIGIQEILC
+705 LKAIGIQELLDT
-716 GRTRLNQLQCVHD
+716 RSRLNQLQCVHD
-729 SVKLEHDVQLGFLPK
+729 SIKLEHDVQLGLVPK
-744 TARIMKAIARTAQDD
+744 VARIMNVIGRTAHDD
-759 ARDAEMRLEH
+759 AQDAELRHEH
-769 LVPKETSY
+769 LLPKETSN
-777 AICYD
+777 AIGYD

-798 QSSADDGPSGRS
+798 LSSAEDGPSGRT

-831 DTLEIAK
+831 DTLDIAK
-838 SIDEL
+838 AIEDL
-843 RACCDHGQTVYSYGD
+843 RTCCDHGQTVYSYGD
-858 TGHGEGQAYS
+858 DKQTYS

-885 LRPRTIPEQIR
+885 LRPRTIAEQIR
-896 YRCNEVRNAIQS
+896 YRCNEVRNSIQG
-908 LLEIYAQ
+908 LLEIYTQ
-915 AFRVNFTV
+915 AFRVNFCV
-923 NVPEYNANPVPICN
+923 NVPEYAANPISICN

-952 PAHWRHDEYNLGV
+952 PVNWSHDEYNLGV

-976 PYVVQC
+976 PHVVQC

-997 WIMFRNQVCT
+997 WIMFRNPVCT

-1015 LVLYGCIREPVD
+1015 LVLYGCVREPVD
-1027 GGSDAEGRSTG
+1027 GATTDATSG
-1038 GGATG
+1038 GG
-1043 GAGATGGG
+1043 GAGA
-1051 STGGD
+1051 
-1056 ASGGADGAGGRMAKI
+1056 SGGPVGNAEDGARGRMTQI
-1071 ELGWCSLQFFDF
+1071 ELGWCSIQFFDF

-1094 PMWPPTTDKF
+1094 PMWPPTTDKY

-1134 VFPEPIRNLPPVV
+1134 VFPEPIRNLPRAVK
-1147 QLDFHS
+1147 LDFHS

-1177 REVLWEKRHYLHRF
+1177 REVLWEKRHYLHTF

-1217 KSWTVLSPVQAL
+1217 KSWTALSPVQAL

-1238 LEVRRQAVEWIA
+1238 LEVRRQAVEWIS
-1250 AMANDEFVDYLP
+1250 AMPNDEFVDYLP

-1281 LLRKA
+1281 LLGKS

-1301 HSLPGEAPQNM
+1301 HSLPGEAPQN
-1312 IDTHETACDAV
+1312 ILETAGHAGDEV

-1342 AICGERLTGRFLS
+1342 AICGEKLTARFLS

-1367 QSVKLAKDSHRLKV
+1367 QSVKLAKESHRLTI

-1394 DAPTVLPLEPAAE
+1394 DNPTVLPLEPGAE
-1407 VTGVLVRSC
+1407 VTGVVVRSC

-1423 LPLKIAF
+1423 LPLKINF
-1430 AGPDRVCVPAIF
+1430 SGPDRVVVPAIF

-1448 QQDALTIQ
+1448 QQDSLTIQ

-1462 KLWLREGLDL
+1462 KMWLREGLDL

-1703 AETGDGEL
+1703 SETDDGEL

-1718 YTMAQDGRLKTVAV
+1718 YTMAQDGRLKSVTV
-1732 HGYQKRYDQEKYYTY
+1732 HGFQKRYDQEKYYTY
-1747 ILRVERQH
+1747 ILKVTRQN
-1755 QPDAAYLFRSYK
+1755 QPDPAYLFRSYK

-1775 LCLHFPLA
+1775 LCIHFPLA

-1788 PSGIHMG
+1788 PSGIHVG

-1841 QEADINSAKV
+1841 QEADIHAAKV
-1851 KGIPAAIEDNQ
+1851 KGNPAAIEDSQ
-1862 PPQVG
+1862 PPQLG
-1867 GKIKISM
+1867 GKIKISL

-1889 ALPTTPGG
+1889 SLPTTPNG

-1910 DSSKDT
+1910 DGSKTT

-1939 SIEFIQKKILQVTI
+1939 PIEFIQKKVLHVTI

-1966 GIELPLAEID
+1966 GFELPLAEID
-1976 LRRETL
+1976 LRQETL
-1982 QWYQLGYLSRV
+1982 QWHQLGYLTRS

>member
-1 MGTNPNELE
+1 MTQYTPTATCTMATNSNDLE
-10 TEKKFMADI
+10 FEKKYLADI
-19 ERAMALSL
+19 ERAKALSL

-40 QMTPEVARDPKAVS
+40 QMTPDLASDPKAVS
-54 QTREEYLAYLQRRV
+54 QTLEEYRAYLQRRV
-68 ACGTGKVSGAGT
+68 ACGTGGSVPTSSNS
-80 LAPPDATAGPSS
+80 LAPPGSTSGPV
-92 SMGPTRR
+92 RR
-99 HSDCRNPMATM
+99 HSDCRNPAGQTPP
-110 AQPGGGS
+110 QSSQSGKQ
-117 NGTAEA
+117 NGQDEA
-123 DLISFSAVPKPP
+123 DLISFNALPKPP
-135 DPKEEAHNNLKDLV
+135 DPKEEARNSLKELV
-149 EHMHRLN
+149 EQMHRLN
-156 TSASSAATFEQ
+156 NQPQQNVPSVTQYEQ
-167 GFKTQR
+167 GAFKTQR
-173 SMSMTAATYGFH
+173 SLSMSSASYGFQ
-185 PAAYLSAVPQQP
+185 PAVYQP
-197 PTQVVAPHLQ
+197 VVGGAAPLQ
-207 GPYSAAS
+207 GPYNAAS

-219 YQSNQKP
+219 YSQQASKP
-226 KPLTPDEL
+226 KPLTPEEL

-246 AAASGGPPAIVPPPV
+246 ATAGGPAALVAPPAYPGVVAPAAAAPAQAMYHGVSAYGSVPGMNYPQSVPP
-261 YGSTVTAPVYGG
+261 AP
-273 VPSAY
+273 
-278 SVGYPATTAP
+278 
-288 IPHPSLQ
+288 
-295 QHTTATQPS
+295 
-304 QPLSSLPQPAPFAAT
+304 SLPQAQPYAGQPVQPT
-319 VAPSLYPSLATPAS
+319 LYPMNGSAAS
-333 NASPVVNP
+333 TVVNP
-341 DTALVHV
+341 ESALVHV
-348 PKLGATGRSY
+348 PKLGATGRSF
-358 SQPHSI
+358 SQPQHVI
-364 VLPNTAVLNR
+364 AAALKR
-374 QPSPARGTEGGAAP
+374 QPSPARE
-388 SSSSSSNSVVLRPK
+388 SVVLRPK
-402 SDPLAGKRVGANG
+402 SDPSAQAQQQPPARMGAKG

-421 GFEDNSRV
+421 GFEDNPRV

-439 CGNRSSGSSGEE
+439 CGNRSSSGSSSSGGVPDND

-482 DAVVNRSLSDKT
+482 EAVVNRSLSDKT

-499 PPQSL
+499 PPASL
-504 YGAIGVLPPGGSVS
+504 YGAVGVLPPGTPGGSLS
-518 YGWVPPP
+518 GSCTYGWVTSP
-525 VEASS
+525 VDSTQPEKG
-530 PAAIGEHGEPPPLPP
+530 PEDGVPPPLPP
-545 RNSTGG
+545 RNSANGYCHTMLRGTP
-551 FYQSMAG
+551 AG
-558 AAASSEPPPTYEIM
+558 QPMEEHPTYETM
-572 QRKPTGGIE
+572 QRKLGPASGTE

-589 YENVVVR
+589 YENVVIA

-603 ISFYNMVKQLRGQ
+603 IAFYNMVKQLRGQ
-616 YRHDDQ
+616 YRYDDEV
-622 STNVGHIVAA
+622 SNVGHIVAA
-632 EFENRYVEETSI
+632 EFENRYVEGTSI
-644 KLLVHPALDCFSGQ
+644 KLLVHPALDCFAGGDQ
-658 DHAKGQIEGYGPA
+658 AKGQIDGYGPP
-671 IPFTCDMT
+671 IPFTCDIT
-679 TTVEHVIAQV
+679 TTVEHVVAQV
-689 YCALEGQIRYT
+689 YCALEGQIRHA
-700 VSDYV
+700 VSDYA
-705 LKAIGIQEILC
+705 LKAIGMQEILC
-716 GRTRLNQLQCVHD
+716 VRSRLNQLQCVHD
-729 SVKLEHDVQLGFLPK
+729 SIKLEHDVQLGFVPK
-744 TARIMKAIARTAQDD
+744 TTRTMKVIARTGQDD
-759 ARDAEMRLEH
+759 ARDAEMRMEH
-769 LVPKETSY
+769 LLPKETAN
-777 AICYD
+777 AIGYD

-798 QSSADDGPSGRS
+798 QSSADDGPSGRT
-810 ILSCSG
+810 ILTCSG

-838 SIDEL
+838 AIEDL
-843 RACCDHGQTVYSYGD
+843 RACCDHGQTVYSYGED
-858 TGHGEGQAYS
+858 GGDEQTYS

-885 LRPRTIPEQIR
+885 LRPRTVPEQIR
-896 YRCNEVRNAIQS
+896 YRCNEVRHAIQS
-908 LLEIYAQ
+908 LLQIYAQ
-915 AFRVNFTV
+915 AFRVNFCV
-923 NVPEYNANPVPICN
+923 NVPEYSANPISICN
-937 ISQSVMVNVSCLHRP
+937 IAQAVMVNVSCLHRP
-952 PAHWRHDEYNLGV
+952 PIHWRHDEYNLGV

-982 SNELSGIYPRLTFNS
+982 SNELSGIYPRLTFNA
-997 WIMFRNQVCT
+997 WIMFRNPVCT

-1015 LVLYGCIREPVD
+1015 LVLYGCTREPVEGGESGANAATVPASPD
-1027 GGSDAEGRSTG
+1027 GAAEG
-1038 GGATG
+1038 
-1043 GAGATGGG
+1043 
-1051 STGGD
+1051 
-1056 ASGGADGAGGRMAKI
+1056 GGRMTKV
-1071 ELGWCSLQFFDF
+1071 ELGWSSLQFFDF

-1094 PMWPPTTDKF
+1094 PVWPPTTDKY

-1114 PIGGSFPILGIEI
+1114 PIGGSYPILGIEI

-1147 QLDFHS
+1147 QLDFAS

-1204 WDYACLADLHALL
+1204 WDYACLADLHALI

-1238 LEVRRQAVEWIA
+1238 LEVRRQAVEWIS

-1281 LLRKA
+1281 LLRKS

-1312 IDTHETACDAV
+1312 IDTQETVCDAV

-1342 AICGERLTGRFLS
+1342 AICGEKLTGRFLS

-1367 QSVKLAKDSHRLKV
+1367 QSVKLVKDSHRLQV

-1394 DAPTVLPLEPAAE
+1394 DNPTVLPLEPGAE
-1407 VTGVLVRSC
+1407 VTGVVVRSC

-1423 LPLKIAF
+1423 LPLKINF
-1430 AGPDRVCVPAIF
+1430 AGPDRVVVPAIF

-1462 KLWLREGLDL
+1462 KMWLREGLDL

-1633 LLLHMFALMTTS
+1633 LLLHMFALMATS

-1703 AETGDGEL
+1703 AESGDGEL

-1718 YTMAQDGRLKTVAV
+1718 YTMAQDGRLKTVYV

-1775 LCLHFPLA
+1775 LCMHFPLA

-1788 PSGIHMG
+1788 PSGIHVG

-1841 QEADINSAKV
+1841 QEADITSAKV
-1851 KGIPAAIEDNQ
+1851 KGIPAPIEDGQ
-1862 PPQVG
+1862 PPPVG

-1889 ALPTTPGG
+1889 ALPNTPGG

-1910 DSSKDT
+1910 DSSKAT

-1929 SFMETLEYRL
+1929 TFMETLEYRL
-1939 SIEFIQKKILQVTI
+1939 PLDFIQKKMLQVTI

-1966 GIELPLAEID
+1966 GVELPLAEID
-1976 LRRETL
+1976 LHRETL
-1982 QWYQLGYLSRV
+1982 QWYQLGYLSRA